1 LTNFTGITSEP
12 QSQLEALV
20 KGRTYVPLELNM
32 YQTHPTS
39 STTVNLKHHQL

>member
-20 KGRTYVPLELNM
+20 KGRTYVPLELNNM
-32 YQTHPTS
+32 YQTH
-39 STTVNLKHHQL
+39 HQHLPLL